1 MVLFVDEGV
10 DQTLL
15 DSMMMPT
22 DNSPVSLVNV
32 STWYHTK
39 FCSCC
44 LFSGL
49 ALRRLGLSQSHSQLV
64 ISSDI
69 DIPPPPVHLFFC

>member
-44 LFSGL
+44 LFS
-49 ALRRLGLSQSHSQLV
+49 
-64 ISSDI
+64 I
-69 DIPPPPVHLFFC
+69 